1 MQFHEVR
8 KLISKDFF
16 YNFRYD
22 SGELVC
28 PDGLY
33 NAIGPSKCSPKFE
46 LISDSLS
53 ESDFVIIIRWVW
65 MVTLVVFGFFRIPS
79 KVCHYWSYILSTPTL
94 SAFFYDFSNNH
105 FTGFSTR
112 SKSVWV
118 QWLAIHP
125 EIDFD
130 MPIRETDGNSSAGL
144 WLANHIICVIPTCII
159 LQLNWLG
166 YLCNPTPNAPFMVSF
181 IYQSKLLLFTFGWS
195 VTVIYS
201 LLRIVK

>member
-1 MQFHEVR
+1 MDYTM
-8 KLISKDFF
+8 L
-16 YNFRYD
+16 
-22 SGELVC
+22 LVH
-28 PDGLY
+28 PNARQNLNLY
-33 NAIGPSKCSPKFE
+33 RIRCLSQILSLLLDEFEWSPW
-46 LISDSLS
+46 LS
-53 ESDFVIIIRWVW
+53 SV
-65 MVTLVVFGFFRIPS
+65 FFRIPS

-94 SAFFYDFSNNH
+94 SAFFYDYSNNH
-105 FTGFSTR
+105 FTGFSKR

>member
-1 MQFHEVR
+1 MFHEIVNCPGSISTFSKSVLAFGKQVMQFHEVR

-46 LISDSLS
+46 LILDSLS

-105 FTGFSTR
+105 FTWFSKR

-130 MPIRETDGNSSAGL
+130 MPIRETDYFCNSNLYHIAIELIGL
-144 WLANHIICVIPTCII
+144 
-159 LQLNWLG
+159 
-166 YLCNPTPNAPFMVSF
+166 FM
-181 IYQSKLLLFTFGWS
+181 
-195 VTVIYS
+195 
-201 LLRIVK
+201 

>member
-65 MVTLVVFGFFRIPS
+65 MVTLV
-79 KVCHYWSYILSTPTL
+79 
-94 SAFFYDFSNNH
+94 
-105 FTGFSTR
+105 
-112 SKSVWV
+112 VWV

-181 IYQSKLLLFTFGWS
+181 IYQSKLLLFIFGWS